1 MLGSFA
7 ADTTGV
13 AVASL
18 ALAGEKSASTFV
30 SVTTGPELSS
40 FKLDLS
46 TDQLLLTFSETV
58 KQTLVRLWATPSCR
72 SEARR
77 FLSGGAVVAIGAAV
91 ATPASDVSE
100 DFVPPS
106 LVEFSLDMDQL
117 VARISFSEPV
127 NVDSFDVTTL
137 TFTSTGASSASGVSL
152 TGGAISSANSSVVNV
167 TLTVDDANR
176 IKVDAGLC
184 SRLNT
189 TFLLMKNT
197 MVVDV
202 SGNALDAAALP
213 AAAPGYQV
221 DVTAPSV
228 SAVGLDMNTGVLSI
242 NFTET
247 VDVSEFV
254 EALLRFGGSSVSGS
268 VATLDSS
275 SVFPTSDTEVVTITL
290 SNGTLNELKL
300 NMAISTSSGNA
311 IRLSTPWG

>member
-1 MLGSFA
+1 VGNTKLSIGS
-7 ADTTGV
+7 
-13 AVASL
+13 
-18 ALAGEKSASTFV
+18 STV
-30 SVTTGPELSS
+30 SE
-40 FKLDLS
+40 
-46 TDQLLLTFSETV
+46 
-58 KQTLVRLWATPSCR
+58 R
-72 SEARR
+72 
-77 FLSGGAVVAIGAAV
+77 GAVVAIGAAA
-91 ATPASDVSE
+91 ATPASDVSA

-106 LVEFSLDMDQL
+106 LVEFSLDMAQL

-197 MVVDV
+197 TVVDV

-213 AAAPGYQV
+213 AAAAGYQV